1 MIMTR
6 EERVERIE
14 NVKDLELKVKE
25 LEAFFK
31 LNELEKR
38 YTAFQESL
46 KKETEVELN
55 QKNDGITKGKD
66 KSDKKES

>member
-25 LEAFFK
+25 LKAFFE

-38 YTAFQESL
+38 YTRFQESL
-46 KKETEVELN
+46 KKETEVEPN
-55 QKNDGITKGKD
+55 QKNDGIAKRKD

>member
-25 LEAFFK
+25 LKAFFE

-38 YTAFQESL
+38 YTRFQESL